1 MYFLDISSAV
11 DIFLIN
17 KLNEICFALVFSSI
31 ISVLFLFGGGGRL
44 FFVGCVGTNIEDLD

>member
-31 ISVLFLFGGGGRL
+31 ISLLFFRGGGRL
-44 FFVGCVGTNIEDLD
+44 FFVGCVGTNIEDFH